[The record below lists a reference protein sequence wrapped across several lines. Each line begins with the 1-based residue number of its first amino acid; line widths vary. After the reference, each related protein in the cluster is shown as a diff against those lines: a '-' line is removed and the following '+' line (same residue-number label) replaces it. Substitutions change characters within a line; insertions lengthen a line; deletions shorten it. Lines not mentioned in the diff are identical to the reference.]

1 MAGLAGSVQV
11 GGSSLLKLQQV
22 LSHRS
27 HPSHLH
33 GICILAPMLLA
44 GWSCYPPQKQW
55 FLQNT
60 PNRPTNAQMSTIIG
74 LRLGWECPIPTNSGW
89 RSIRKTRPT
98 YIRRK
103 SWKWKGYLKVLCIF
117 TETLGPLKIDLTFV
131 TSSGSSAPVVLLQRH
146 PSTLA
151 SHGSFPLRNGASG
164 HGGHV
169 AAVAL
174 RHAGHLVATKD
185 QLSFRNIC
193 AM

>member
-11 GGSSLLKLQQV
+11 VGGSSLLKLHQV
-22 LSHRS
+22 LSHHS

-44 GWSCYPPQKQW
+44 GWSCYPPWNDTSDTSLRRYHSPISRQW

-60 PNRPTNAQMSTIIG
+60 PNRP
-74 LRLGWECPIPTNSGW
+74 
-89 RSIRKTRPT
+89 KTH
-98 YIRRK
+98 
-103 SWKWKGYLKVLCIF
+103 KWKGDLKVLCIF
-117 TETLGPLKIDLTFV
+117 TETLGPLKIDLSFV
-131 TSSGSSAPVVLLQRH
+131 TSSGSSAPVVLLRRH

-151 SHGSFPLRNGASG
+151 SQGSFPLRNGASG
-164 HGGHV
+164 HGGRV

-174 RHAGHLVATKD
+174 QHVGHLVARKD

-193 AM
+193 VM